1 MVRSYKS
8 SVLRYVGHS
17 SNKQWK
23 QENHRRQRAK
33 IRGII
38 AQKRFEIYG
47 VEDLPLRKEEF
58 SGFWF

>member
-1 MVRSYKS
+1 MTRSYKS
-8 SVLRYVGHS
+8 SVGHS
-17 SNKQWK
+17 SNKLWK
-23 QENHRRQRAK
+23 QENHRRRRAK

-38 AQKRFEIYG
+38 AQKRFEIHG